1 MEPVA
6 LKNDLISLKM
16 KPIIDKRGYLQNKII
31 YIICHFFP
39 QLASLS
45 APVVIGSLYLSTILD
60 KLKWKTRSDDP

>member
-1 MEPVA
+1 
-6 LKNDLISLKM
+6 M
-16 KPIIDKRGYLQNKII
+16 KPIIDKPSYLKNKII